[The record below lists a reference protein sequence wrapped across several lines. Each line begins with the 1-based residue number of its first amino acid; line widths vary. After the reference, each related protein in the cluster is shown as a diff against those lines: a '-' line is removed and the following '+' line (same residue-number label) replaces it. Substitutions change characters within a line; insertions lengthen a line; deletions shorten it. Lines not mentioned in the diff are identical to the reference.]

1 MRRTACAACGH
12 GDLRVFLDLG
22 RSPIADAYTATAAE
36 AVPTYPLQVAACLLC
51 RLVQLTEVIPAD
63 ELFGPAYSFHASAS
77 PPLSAYHAR
86 YAADVTAAYG
96 DHVARGV
103 VEIGSNDGD
112 LCRHFVGIGPVLGV
126 DPSTGPA
133 AVAAGRGIDTITEPF
148 GLALAERV
156 RDERGRVGLVIA
168 NHVLAH
174 VPDVSDVLAGVA
186 ALLDDDGLAMVEVQY
201 LPDLLLGNGF
211 DLVYHEH
218 LTFFSL
224 STLTSAAY
232 RHGLHVQAATLT
244 DRQGGSLRVT
254 LGRERRPC
262 AEAIGIAHDERW
274 LSTWGAYESMQGRAE
289 RVRARLVDLVT
300 AQAAAGPVA
309 ASGAPAK
316 LTTLLSFC
324 GLDVSTIA
332 WCEDSTPAKQ
342 GRYLPGTGVPIVA
355 PGAGPSEPAAY
366 LLAAHNYA
374 GDIMR
379 ANPGRRWIVPLPVPV
394 LL

>member
-1 MRRTACAACGH
+1 
-12 GDLRVFLDLG
+12 VFLDLG
-22 RSPIADAYTATAAE
+22 RSPVADAYTATPGE
-36 AVPTYPLQVAACLLC
+36 AVPTYPLQVAACSFC
-51 RLVQLTEVIPAD
+51 RLVQLVDVLPAD
-63 ELFGPAYSFHASAS
+63 ELFGPAYSFYASAS
-77 PPLSAYHAR
+77 PPLSAYHAQ
-86 YAADVTAAYG
+86 YAADVLAAYA
-96 DHVARGV
+96 DQVARGV
-103 VEIGSNDGD
+103 IEIGSNDGD
-112 LCRHFVGIGPVLGV
+112 LCRHFVGFGRVLGV

-148 GLALAERV
+148 GLALAERI

-186 ALLDDDGLAMVEVQY
+186 ALLDDDGLALVEVQY

-218 LTFFSL
+218 LSFFSL

-254 LGRERRPC
+254 LGRQRRPS
-262 AEAIGIAHDERW
+262 AKAISVAHDERW
-274 LSTWGAYESMQGRAE
+274 LSSWGAYESMQGRAE
-289 RVRARLVDLVT
+289 RVRTRLVDLVNE
-300 AQAAAGPVA
+300 QAAAGPVA
-309 ASGAPAK
+309 AYGAPAK

-332 WCEDSTPAKQ
+332 WCEDTTPAKQ
-342 GRYLPGTGVPIVA
+342 GRHIPGTGIPIVSPDNR
-355 PGAGPSEPAAY
+355 PGEPVAY

-374 GDIMR
+374 REIMR
-379 ANPGRRWIVPLPVPV
+379 ANPWRRWIVPLPVPV